1 MIERRSEFPQA
12 SNQSPKN
19 KKPQS
24 RVQSGGGG
32 KKSSETAK
40 KNKKQ
45 QEAGEEEEA
54 GGGTGTGSSTPKK
67 TATAS
72 SQAKKSSPAPP
83 PAAKPESPACV
94 KRAKTARDNNR
105 DLGLCRYRTR
115 PSWGGKSVKQQNI
128 QTRLSFKYDESS
140 SWREKR
146 KACCVSDVKDV
157 TSTSLSLSNRK
168 IESRQ

>member
-1 MIERRSEFPQA
+1 MCWDRSFFEFRMQRRMKCSARISAFDFRDFSEIRSSDWMNAMWIPQA
-12 SNQSPKN
+12 SNQSPKS

-45 QEAGEEEEA
+45 QEACEEEEA
-54 GGGTGTGSSTPKK
+54 GGGSSTSNSSPKK

-72 SQAKKSSPAPP
+72 GQAKKSSPVPLS
-83 PAAKPESPACV
+83 AKPESPACV

-105 DLGLCRYRTR
+105 DLGLCRYRM
-115 PSWGGKSVKQQNI
+115 PSAWNNK
-128 QTRLSFKYDESS
+128 
-140 SWREKR
+140 
-146 KACCVSDVKDV
+146 
-157 TSTSLSLSNRK
+157 
-168 IESRQ
+168 

>member
-1 MIERRSEFPQA
+1 MKRSAGISAYDFRDSSEIRNNDLNAIQFPQA

-24 RVQSGGGG
+24 RVQSSGGG

-45 QEAGEEEEA
+45 QEACEEEEA
-54 GGGTGTGSSTPKK
+54 GGSSNTSNSSPKK
-67 TATAS
+67 TASAS

-83 PAAKPESPACV
+83 TTKPESPACV

-105 DLGLCRYRTR
+105 DLGLCRYGIYT
-115 PSWGGKSVKQQNI
+115 
-128 QTRLSFKYDESS
+128 
-140 SWREKR
+140 
-146 KACCVSDVKDV
+146 
-157 TSTSLSLSNRK
+157 
-168 IESRQ
+168 